1 MRISDWSSDVCSSDL
16 GVRPPALQ
24 RRRTR
29 NYSARALSYP
39 GRTIPCLF
47 YLVDDVKPVDVLRG
61 GHPDDG
67 CAPFEAI
74 NRHSP
79 RSRQRPSLSARATPA
94 LRRGWRASA
103 PFRRECGLPL
113 PPARRWKRPV
123 CRRLE
128 EHTSELPSLMR
139 ISSAVFCLKK

>member
-1 MRISDWSSDVCSSDL
+1 MLISVWSSDVGSSDL
-16 GVRPPALQ
+16 CDHAFPLSGRPTTTLGPRGFRPPALQ
-24 RRRTR
+24 RRRTL

-103 PFRRECGLPL
+103 PFRRECGPPL
-113 PPARRWKRPV
+113 PPAR
-123 CRRLE
+123 
-128 EHTSELPSLMR
+128 
-139 ISSAVFCLKK
+139 